1 MYQWSPWPSL
11 IQKCSPDIQKC
22 SPDIEEFSI
31 LGHFSYARSLFCNLL
46 SASLLSI
53 YYVWCCKGTSHTN
66 PSWRGE
72 TCFRLITKVHSQLI
86 FLTITMMLYLNHRVT
101 ILFVV
106 FQNPTPVVVEEV
118 LVVGGEAGKRYVF
131 FLCILYSIH
140 SKVLASY
147 CFLEP
152 CLIF

>member
-72 TCFRLITKVHSQLI
+72 TCFRLITKVHSQLT
-86 FLTITMMLYLNHRVT
+86 FLTITMMLYLKSPRNNLVRG
-101 ILFVV
+101 ISESY
-106 FQNPTPVVVEEV
+106 PRGRGRGPGGGRRGREEV
-118 LVVGGEAGKRYVF
+118 CF
-131 FLCILYSIH
+131 FLMYSIFYTQQ
-140 SKVLASY
+140 SSG
-147 CFLEP
+147 
-152 CLIF
+152 